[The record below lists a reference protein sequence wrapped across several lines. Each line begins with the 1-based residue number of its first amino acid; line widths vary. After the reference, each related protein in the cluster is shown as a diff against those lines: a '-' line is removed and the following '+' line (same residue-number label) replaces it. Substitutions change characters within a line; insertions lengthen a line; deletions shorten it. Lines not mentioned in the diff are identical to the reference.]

1 MVTITQKH
9 KHGNQ
14 KKKKKN
20 EREMADVFL
29 TYFSCFKYT
38 PVRGKKDNFSLH
50 AFLYFLNFELY
61 EYIANFKMLHYN
73 ILKF

>member
-9 KHGNQ
+9 KHGKQ
-14 KKKKKN
+14 KKIKKK
-20 EREMADVFL
+20 EREMANSFL
-29 TYFSCFKYT
+29 MYFSCFKHI
-38 PVRGKKDNFSLH
+38 PLRGKKDNFSLH

-61 EYIANFKMLHYN
+61 EYIANFKVLHYN